1 MSPFNSTPYG
11 KLLEKENGLYVF
23 STADVGTGGVRHAVR
38 RRQLFFLDIFVC
50 EYGAAEEYTFIIR
63 NGNGWK
69 S

>member
-1 MSPFNSTPYG
+1 MFFNSRCWDRGRETCD
-11 KLLEKENGLYVF
+11 KK
-23 STADVGTGGVRHAVR
+23 AAAV
-38 RRQLFFLDIFVC
+38 FLDIFVC